1 MPANTTKLELVVSEF
16 GVPSFRAPSD
26 YERFLINFKIQAQRR
41 LNWCW
46 AAATASIVKYY
57 EKNES
62 WTPCKVADEVFNR
75 KDCCGVLSGAQ
86 CDHGAEFFK
95 ALEMMGHLENAPRSR
110 LPFSDVKKE
119 IDNGRPI
126 LAALSGLAG
135 HGVVITGYDNFD
147 PKTRTIEVQDPSGGS
162 KMVCDFNTFPVSY
175 GRGYTWV
182 ATCRTK

>member
-1 MPANTTKLELVVSEF
+1 LPANTTKLELVVSEF

-26 YERFLINFKIQAQRR
+26 YERFLINFKIQAQVR

-46 AAATASIVKYY
+46 AAATASIVNYY

-119 IDNGRPI
+119 IDKWAANISCFKRFGR
-126 LAALSGLAG
+126 
-135 HGVVITGYDNFD
+135 
-147 PKTRTIEVQDPSGGS
+147 
-162 KMVCDFNTFPVSY
+162 
-175 GRGYTWV
+175 TW
-182 ATCRTK
+182 CCHNRI

>member
-1 MPANTTKLELVVSEF
+1 
-16 GVPSFRAPSD
+16 
-26 YERFLINFKIQAQRR
+26 
-41 LNWCW
+41 
-46 AAATASIVKYY
+46 
-57 EKNES
+57 
-62 WTPCKVADEVFNR
+62 VADEVFNR

-147 PKTRTIEVQDPSGGS
+147 PKTRTIEVQDPSG
-162 KMVCDFNTFPVSY
+162 
-175 GRGYTWV
+175 WV
-182 ATCRTK
+182 ENGMRF